1 MEKHNKYL
9 VILAALL
16 HDIGKIRWD
25 SESRS
30 ADPTKASSD
39 FFDAAFSGQS
49 EAMAVKN
56 EVLSLLKGGEN
67 PILDVVSRADQI
79 EKDHSG
85 SEAGFKRKPLLSVL
99 SLIETVH
106 DRPKGLWYYKPG
118 MVSTVDINPSHAENI
133 NNLPDDSEMSKL
145 SDEVYTR
152 LVDDVRSLPDLEL
165 PQLIESLLFLF
176 EKHLTMVS
184 SSVYLSKPDISLFDH
199 LKTTAAL
206 AACINEAESDENPF
220 LIVAADVSGIQN
232 FIYSE
237 TNPVENRQ
245 KGRSKQFRG
254 KSFYLTLL
262 TDTFSSYLLRE
273 TGMLSA
279 NLLINGG
286 GHFVLVVP
294 NNSSN
299 REKMSEARKNI
310 QKWFYRTY
318 KGELNLILETLEA
331 NATLYKDFS
340 KWYGVIATKL
350 TAAKKQRSIGFLG
363 EAFSID
369 LDSAAPQYA
378 AIPSSEDKA
387 EYEKMNDYE
396 KFLFSLTQMF
406 EDLGSVL
413 PKARYIVKREIPT
426 DYRPKKRYESGL
438 VEIPFKDFGLSWVIA
453 SDKELATA
461 YLKEDSETHVVL
473 YCVNEFEV
481 LKGIVPEKG
490 AKNTAYGVR
499 LIGNYAPL
507 QSDTGSVMEFPEL
520 AVLNSETGD
529 KLNYSVLSV
538 LRMDVDNLGSIFSF
552 GLERNDEQESI
563 RSLSRTVNLSRALNL
578 FFTGH
583 INILAE
589 KWQIYVTYSGGDDL
603 FVVGS
608 WINVLN
614 FAFDLKEAFTQYACG
629 NRNLTISAGA
639 YLCRESYPV
648 HRAANHAGAAESRAK
663 KSSPEK
669 DSISIFGREF
679 KWTRAKDLI
688 DYGRE
693 IDSLVASKNPN
704 EEVTS
709 AYVHFLLGQTTEM
722 LNEKNELVIE
732 KYFRN
737 MFKIKYSL
745 ARNPRG
751 VNAEAIKDNKEG
763 RKPNKKVALFSR
775 LVNSEESTG
784 LIQDFVVPASY
795 VILKNRTKK

>member
-1 MEKHNKYL
+1 MEKHNKYH

-25 SESRS
+25 SGSGEY
-30 ADPTKASSD
+30 ATKGATG
-39 FFDAAFSGQS
+39 FFDAAFPGQS
-49 EAMAVKN
+49 EALAART
-56 EVLSLLKGGEN
+56 EILSLLKGGGN
-67 PILDVVSRADQI
+67 PILDVVSRADQL
-79 EKDHSG
+79 EKDHTDSD
-85 SEAGFKRKPLLSVL
+85 AGFKRKPLLSVL
-99 SLIETVH
+99 SLIETGH
-106 DRPKGLWYYKPG
+106 SRPEGLWYYKPG
-118 MVSTVDINPSHAENI
+118 VVSTVDINPSHAQNI
-133 NNLPDDSEMSKL
+133 QDLPSDTEMIKL
-145 SDEVYTR
+145 SQGVYSN
-152 LVDDVRSLPDLEL
+152 LVADIKSLPDLSL

-176 EKHLTMVS
+176 EKHLATVS

-206 AACINEAESDENPF
+206 AACINEADNDENPF

-237 TNPVENRQ
+237 TNPVENSQ

-262 TDTFSSYLLRE
+262 TDTFSSYLLKE

-286 GHFVLVVP
+286 GHFVLLVP
-294 NNSSN
+294 NNAAN
-299 REKMSEARKNI
+299 REKMSEARKKI
-310 QKWFYRTY
+310 QKWFYQTY

-331 NATLYKDFS
+331 NETLYKDFS
-340 KWYGVIATKL
+340 KWYGVIATRL
-350 TAAKKQRSIGFLG
+350 TAAKKQRSIGFLR
-363 EAFSID
+363 EVFSID

-378 AIPSSEDKA
+378 AIPSPEEKGA
-387 EYEKMNDYE
+387 YEKMNDYE
-396 KFLFSLTQMF
+396 RFLFSLTQMF

-413 PKARYIVKREIPT
+413 PKAGFIVKKDISS
-426 DYRPKKRYESGL
+426 DYRAKKRYESGL
-438 VEIPFKDFGLSWVIA
+438 VEVPFKNFGVAWAVA
-453 SDKELATA
+453 SEKDMITSYLGEATGSTA
-461 YLKEDSETHVVL
+461 VL
-473 YCVNEFEV
+473 YSVNKYEV
-481 LKGIVPEKG
+481 LKKIVPEKG
-490 AKNTAYGVR
+490 ARTTAFGVR

-520 AVLNSETGD
+520 AVLNSETGE
-529 KLNYSVLSV
+529 KLDYPVLSV

-552 GLERNDEQESI
+552 GLDRNHEHESI

-583 INILAE
+583 INTLAE

-614 FAFDLKEAFTQYACG
+614 FAFDLKGAFTQYACG

-693 IDSLVASKNPN
+693 IDSLVVSEDPH

-709 AYVHFLLGQTTEM
+709 AYIHFLLGQTAEM
-722 LNEKNELVIE
+722 LNDRNELVIE
-732 KYFRN
+732 KYFKN

-745 ARNPRG
+745 ARKPRG
-751 VNAEAIKDNKEG
+751 VNAEAIKDNRDGK
-763 RKPNKKVALFSR
+763 KPNRKVALFSR
-775 LVNSEESTG
+775 LVNSEDSTG

>member
-1 MEKHNKYL
+1 
-9 VILAALL
+9 V
-16 HDIGKIRWD
+16 
-25 SESRS
+25 
-30 ADPTKASSD
+30 
-39 FFDAAFSGQS
+39 
-49 EAMAVKN
+49 
-56 EVLSLLKGGEN
+56 
-67 PILDVVSRADQI
+67 
-79 EKDHSG
+79 
-85 SEAGFKRKPLLSVL
+85 
-99 SLIETVH
+99 
-106 DRPKGLWYYKPG
+106 
-118 MVSTVDINPSHAENI
+118 VSTVDINPSHADNI
-133 NNLPDDSEMSKL
+133 EDLPSDEEMMKLSQEVYSKL
-145 SDEVYTR
+145 VDEIK
-152 LVDDVRSLPDLEL
+152 SLPDLAL

-176 EKHLTMVS
+176 EKHLSMVS

-206 AACINEAESDENPF
+206 AACINETDNDENPF

-237 TNPVENRQ
+237 TNPVENSQ

-262 TDTFSSYLLRE
+262 TDTFSSYLLKE

-294 NNSSN
+294 NNSAN
-299 REKMSEARKNI
+299 REKMSDARKKI

-331 NATLYKDFS
+331 NESLYKDFS
-340 KWYGVIATKL
+340 KWYGVIATRL
-350 TAAKKQRSIGFLG
+350 TAAKKQRSIGFLN

-369 LDSAAPQYA
+369 LDAATPQYA
-378 AIPSSEDKA
+378 AIPSSEEKA
-387 EYEKMNDYE
+387 DYEKMNDYE

-406 EDLGSVL
+406 EDIGSVL
-413 PKARYIVKREIPT
+413 PKAGYIVRKDINA
-426 DYRPKKRYESGL
+426 DYRAKKRYQNGL
-438 VEIPFKDFGLSWVIA
+438 VEIPFKDFGLAWVIA

-461 YLKEDSETHVVL
+461 YLNEDYATPAVL
-473 YCVNEFEV
+473 YSVNEYEV
-481 LKGIVPEKG
+481 PQGIVSEKG

-507 QSDTGSVMEFPEL
+507 QCGTGTVLEFPEL
-520 AVLNSETGD
+520 AVLNSETGK
-529 KLNYSVLSV
+529 KLDYSVLSV

-552 GLERNDEQESI
+552 GLERNDERESI

-583 INILAE
+583 INTLAE
-589 KWQIYVTYSGGDDL
+589 KWKIYVTYSGGDDL

-629 NRNLTISAGA
+629 NKNLTISAGA

-693 IDSLVASKNPN
+693 IDSLVVSDDPH
-704 EEVTS
+704 EEVTP
-709 AYVHFLLGQTTEM
+709 AYIHFLLGQTTEM
-722 LNEKNELVIE
+722 LNDKNELVIE

-745 ARNPRG
+745 ARKPRG
-751 VNAEAIKDNKEG
+751 VNAEAIKDDKEG
-763 RKPNKKVALFSR
+763 KKPNRKVALFSR

-784 LIQDFVVPASY
+784 LIQDFVVPASF

>member
-1 MEKHNKYL
+1 MEKNNKYA

-25 SESRS
+25 SGSSADDAIRS
-30 ADPTKASSD
+30 ASE
-39 FFDAAFSGQS
+39 FYEAAFSGQS
-49 EAMAVKN
+49 EALAVKD
-56 EVLSLLKGGEN
+56 EVISLLKGGEN
-67 PILDVVSRADQI
+67 PILDVISRADQL

-85 SEAGFKRKPLLSVL
+85 AEAGFKRKPLLSVL

-118 MVSTVDINPSHAENI
+118 VVSTVDINPSHAENI
-133 NNLPDDSEMSKL
+133 NNLPDGSEMSKL
-145 SDEVYTR
+145 SDEAYTG

-237 TNPVENRQ
+237 TNPAENNQ

-262 TDTFSSYLLRE
+262 TDTFSSYLLKE

-294 NNSSN
+294 NNSAN
-299 REKMSEARKNI
+299 REKMSDARKKI

-331 NATLYKDFS
+331 NESLYKDFS
-340 KWYGVIATKL
+340 KWYGVIATRL
-350 TAAKKQRSIGFLG
+350 TAAKKQRSIGFLN
-363 EAFSID
+363 EVFSID
-369 LDSAAPQYA
+369 LDSAPPQYA
-378 AIPSSEDKA
+378 AIPSSEEKSA
-387 EYEKMNDYE
+387 YEAMNDYE

-413 PKARYIVKREIPT
+413 PKAGYIVKKDISS
-426 DYRPKKRYESGL
+426 DYRAKKRYESGL
-438 VEIPFKDFGLSWVIA
+438 VEIPFKDFGLAWAVA
-453 SDKELATA
+453 SEKEMITSYLGEATGSTA
-461 YLKEDSETHVVL
+461 VL
-473 YCVNEFEV
+473 YSVNKYEV
-481 LKGIVPEKG
+481 LKEIAPAKNS
-490 AKNTAYGVR
+490 KNTAYGVR

-507 QSDTGSVMEFPEL
+507 QSGTGTVLEFPEL
-520 AVLNSETGD
+520 AVLNSETGV

-552 GLERNDEQESI
+552 GLDRNDEHESI

-589 KWQIYVTYSGGDDL
+589 KRQIYVTYSGGDDL

-629 NRNLTISAGA
+629 NKNLTISAGA

-693 IDSLVASKNPN
+693 IDSLVASDDPH
-704 EEVTS
+704 EEVTP
-709 AYVHFLLGQTTEM
+709 AYIHFLLGQTTEM
-722 LNEKNELVIE
+722 LNDRNELVIE
-732 KYFRN
+732 KYFKN
-737 MFKIKYSL
+737 MFRIKYSL
-745 ARNPRG
+745 ARKPRG

-763 RKPNKKVALFSR
+763 KKSNRKVALFSR